1 MNWNTL
7 NYVVEIAKQ
16 RSFSKAA
23 QALYVAQPSLSQS
36 IQALER
42 ELGTPIFDRSKSPIK
57 LTYAGE
63 LFVSWANQ
71 ALLTREQTFRQISDV
86 TEGAKTRLVVGMG
99 FSRSAF
105 LFPNIIAEF
114 RRLRPNCT
122 LILEENSTNLLL
134 ESDDLDLLIDVP
146 HDESLMSESVV
157 VAEERMMLAVPKS
170 FDFIAVE
177 HEGDYPVL
185 RLSDYSKCPFV
196 MLSEGQML
204 RNVCLSLCSQEGFVP
219 KTALECRSL
228 QTAYSMAEAGIGV
241 TLVPELVVRHA
252 DIAQKL
258 RFAVIGETP
267 TVRKIAATYRKDR
280 YLTDDAKVLIELM
293 KNML

>member
-7 NYVVEIAKQ
+7 HYVIEIAKH
-16 RSFSKAA
+16 RNFSKAA
-23 QALYVAQPSLSQS
+23 QALYIAQPSLSQS
-36 IQALER
+36 IQALEK
-42 ELGTPIFDRSKSPIK
+42 ELGTQLFDRTHSPVT

-63 LFVSWANQ
+63 LFVSWAQQ
-71 ALLTREQTFRQISDV
+71 ALTLRDQTFRQISDV
-86 TEGAKTRLVVGMG
+86 TDGAKTRLVVGMG

-122 LILEENSTNLLL
+122 IVLEENTTNLLS

-146 HDESLMSESVV
+146 HDESLISSSVV
-157 VAEERMMLAVPKS
+157 LAEERMMLAVPKS
-170 FDFIAVE
+170 LEFRADE
-177 HEGDYPVL
+177 HEGDFAVL
-185 RLSDYSKCPFV
+185 KLSDYADYPFI

-204 RNVCLSLCSQEGFVP
+204 RKVCINLCAQAGFIP

-228 QTAYSMAEAGIGV
+228 QTAYSMAEAGVGV
-241 TLVPELVVRHA
+241 TLVPELVVKHA
-252 DIAQKL
+252 GIAQKL
-258 RFAVIGETP
+258 RFGVIGETP

-280 YLTDDAKVLIELM
+280 YLTDDAKVLISLM
-293 KNML
+293 QKML